1 MIKEASFWS
10 ASEEGGKVQCFL
22 CPHSCVISEGKRG
35 ICGVRENR
43 GGKLYSLIYASASSV
58 HPDPIEKKP
67 LFHFHPGSYALS
79 FGTVGCN
86 FKCLHCQNYE
96 ISQAKP
102 EDYPLIEI
110 MPEEAVR
117 MAKEHK
123 CEGIAWTY
131 NEPTI
136 WWEYTYDTS
145 KIAKRE
151 GLYTAYVTNGFTGED
166 AIREI
171 APYLD
176 AANVDIKSMS
186 DDFYKKVCGGRLQP
200 VLDSCSIYRD
210 AGVHLEV
217 TYLIIP
223 THNDSEDEIKKFL
236 KWAGDELGFDIPIH
250 FSAFFP
256 HYKMRDVPPTPLKTL
271 LKAYEIAK
279 GEGFDYVYLGN
290 VPHGDYEDT
299 FCPSCGNRLVER
311 HGFSAKV
318 VGLEDGKCSKCGEKI
333 PIVMQ

>member
-1 MIKEASFWS
+1 
-10 ASEEGGKVQCFL
+10 
-22 CPHSCVISEGKRG
+22 
-35 ICGVRENR
+35 
-43 GGKLYSLIYASASSV
+43 
-58 HPDPIEKKP
+58 
-67 LFHFHPGSYALS
+67 
-79 FGTVGCN
+79 
-86 FKCLHCQNYE
+86 
-96 ISQAKP
+96 
-102 EDYPLIEI
+102 
-110 MPEEAVR
+110 

-223 THNDSEDEIKKFL
+223 AHNDSEDEIKKFL

-333 PIVMQ
+333 PIVM